1 MSDSKGYA
9 VNDLVWAKMKGF
21 SPWPGRIA
29 VPPAELRRIAVK
41 KSNPVQCIFFFGS
54 NNYAWIEE
62 TQIKPY
68 VEFKDKLLNLC
79 KTAQFK
85 DAVRQIEDFMVNPE
99 KYQSLFTGENEAAN
113 RPDPDA
119 EFNKLREGGSASGT
133 EESGEA
139 EHSPSVNNT
148 TTPAALES
156 VEELGSTPLSVKKTS
171 AKKKVRASLPIKLNV
186 DKVVTS
192 PAKMR
197 APGGKA
203 KAATTLLLDDETSPS
218 ATPKRKKKLG
228 NDSATDL
235 ASLVIDSYSSSIR
248 RNAPIAHLL
257 NRPTVARPATP
268 EIDMSSVS
276 DAVQSRNIK
285 ASDLKFGFLGLGI
298 MGCGIVKNLIKSG
311 HSVVVWNRTA
321 SKCRKFADVGA
332 VIADTP
338 SDVVEMTDVTYSC
351 VSDPQVAK
359 DLVFGNCGV
368 MSATLSGKGYVEM
381 TGVDPETSQDI
392 AEAIISKGG
401 RYLEAQLQGSKNQ
414 AEEGTLIILASGD
427 RLLFEDCQSCF
438 EAISRNSFFLGDV
451 GNATKMNLVLQMI
464 SGISLT
470 AIAEGLALADR
481 AGLQQKDVLEVMEL
495 TTMSSEMFQEKG
507 NAIIKGE
514 FPTHQ
519 ALKHMQKDLK
529 LALSL
534 ADGLEQSLPIAA
546 ASNEVFK
553 HAKRLGYGSHDAS
566 AVYVRAR
573 F

>member
-1 MSDSKGYA
+1 MSDSTGYA

-21 SPWPGRIA
+21 SPWPGRIS
-29 VPPAELRRIAVK
+29 VPPAELRKIAVK
-41 KSNPVQCIFFFGS
+41 KNNPVKCIFFFGS

-68 VEFKDKLLNLC
+68 LEFKESLLNSC

-85 DAVRQIEDFMVNPE
+85 EALKQIEEFRVNPE
-99 KYQSLFTGENEAAN
+99 KFQPLFVGENEAAN
-113 RPDPDA
+113 RPDPDE
-119 EFNKLREGGSASGT
+119 EFNRLREGGTTSGT
-133 EESGEA
+133 EESGA
-139 EHSPSVNNT
+139 EDSPAVNNT
-148 TTPAALES
+148 STPAALES
-156 VEELGSTPLSVKKTS
+156 VDDVSTPLVKKS

-186 DKVVTS
+186 DKVTSVTKVRS
-192 PAKMR
+192 IGNKT
-197 APGGKA
+197 KA
-203 KAATTLLLDDETSPS
+203 TALDDSTTGTPS
-218 ATPKRKKKLG
+218 PKRKKKLL
-228 NDSATDL
+228 NDSEL
-235 ASLVIDSYSSSIR
+235 SSLDIDSYSSPVR
-248 RNAPIAHLL
+248 RNAPVTHLL
-257 NRPTVARPATP
+257 NRPMTVNRPATP

-276 DAVQSRNIK
+276 NAVQSRNIK
-285 ASDLKFGFLGLGI
+285 ASELKFGFLGLGV

-311 HSVVVWNRTA
+311 HSVVVWNRSA
-321 SKCRKFADVGA
+321 NKCRKFQEVGA
-332 VIADTP
+332 QVAETP

-359 DLVFGNCGV
+359 DMVFGNCGV
-368 MSATLSGKGYVEM
+368 MSATLAGKGYVEM
-381 TGVDPETSQDI
+381 TGVDPETSNDI
-392 AEAIISKGG
+392 NEAIISKGG
-401 RYLEAQLQGSKNQ
+401 RYLEAQIQGSKTQ

-427 RLLFEDCQSCF
+427 RLLFEECQSCF
-438 EAISRNSFFLGDV
+438 EAISRNSFYLGDV

-464 SGISLT
+464 SGITL
-470 AIAEGLALADR
+470 AGVAEAMALADR
-481 AGLQQKDVLEVMEL
+481 AGLQQKDVLEVLEL
-495 TTMSSEMFQEKG
+495 TNMSSEMMLQKG

-534 ADGLEQSLPIAA
+534 ADGLEQSLPITA
-546 ASNEVFK
+546 ASNEVYK